1 MNFKELL
8 KKLNLTDEQITS
20 IETEMVKEKIYITSL
35 EKADERYSKLKAD
48 KENLDTQLKTANDT
62 IEDLKKN
69 SGNSEELKKKLEDYE
84 KDKKK
89 QEQDYKEKVKELALE
104 NELIKVNVNSVKSA
118 KAELDMTKI
127 IYDEEKKTFI
137 GLSEQVE
144 SMETEM
150 PWLFKSESKVQKKKY
165 NPKKN
170 EKDSYEGDISTLM
183 KQKDFNLT
191 EYLKQQGGIE

>member
-20 IETEMVKEKIYITSL
+20 IETEMAKEKIYITSL

-69 SGNSEELKKKLEDYE
+69 SGNNEELKKKLEDYE

-150 PWLFKSESKVQKKKY
+150 PWLFRSESKVQKKKY

-170 EKDSYEGDISTLM
+170 EKGSYEGDISTLM

>member
-20 IETEMVKEKIYITSL
+20 IETEMAKEKIYITSL

-69 SGNSEELKKKLEDYE
+69 SSNNEELKKKLEDYE

-144 SMETEM
+144 SLETEM

>member
-20 IETEMVKEKIYITSL
+20 IETEMAKEKIYITSL

-69 SGNSEELKKKLEDYE
+69 SSNNEELKKKLEDYE

-170 EKDSYEGDISTLM
+170 EKSNYEGDIATLM

>member
-8 KKLNLTDEQITS
+8 KKLSLTDEQITS
-20 IETEMVKEKIYITSL
+20 IETEMAKEKIYITSL

-69 SGNSEELKKKLEDYE
+69 SGNNEELKKKLEDYE

-127 IYDEEKKTFI
+127 IYDEEKKAFI

-150 PWLFKSESKVQKKKY
+150 PWLFKAESKLQKKKY

-170 EKDSYEGDISTLM
+170 EKSNYEGDIATLM